1 MAMRNLLLPFPLVA
15 LAACTMGP
23 NYAGP
28 AGAGAPQP
36 PAGFVRAPSETPA
49 EVPAVADWWTQFS
62 DPVLD
67 ALEAKALAANPNVA
81 IAQASLRQ
89 ARSALRLEKAN
100 GAPNANL
107 QAIYAHASLPGID
120 LGSSDESGGGNA
132 DGSGGSGTEALN
144 FYNLGFDASWEV
156 DLWGGRRRS
165 VEAARAQLEAAEASV
180 ADAQV
185 SLAAE
190 VAQAYANLRDRQQ
203 RIRLGQD
210 AVARQ
215 GDLVALVRQRRER
228 GAASDL
234 DVEQQ
239 ADQLEQLQASLLPLQ
254 AEHDAYLNALAVLV
268 GEAPGSVDQLLAT
281 PAAIP
286 LPSAGT
292 AIGDPAALLKRRPDV
307 RAAERQYAAA
317 TAKIGVAEAARFPS
331 VSFAGVLGIG
341 GTQPEDVVDLDK
353 LATIALPRLS
363 WNILDFGRNAA
374 RVEQAKGGQDEAAAR
389 YRGAVLKALQDG
401 EDALSRYGARLRAS
415 ASVRRSLA
423 SARRVEALA
432 RQRFE
437 AGTGSKIELL
447 QAERSRLSAEQS
459 LSQADGALSA
469 DFAGLQKALGLGWR

>member
-1 MAMRNLLLPFPLVA
+1 MRTLLLSFPLVA

-23 NYAGP
+23 DYAGP
-28 AGAGAPQP
+28 VGARALQP
-36 PAGFVRAPSETPA
+36 PPAFVRAPSEA
-49 EVPAVADWWTQFS
+49 RVEAPAVADWWTQFS

-100 GAPNANL
+100 AAPNANL
-107 QAIYAHASLPGID
+107 QAIYAHASLPGVD
-120 LGSSDESGGGNA
+120 LGSSDGSGEGNA
-132 DGSGGSGTEALN
+132 DGGGGGTEALN

-165 VEAARAQLEAAEASV
+165 VEAAGAQLEAAEASV

-185 SLAAE
+185 SLTAE

-203 RIRLGQD
+203 RIRLGEE
-210 AVARQ
+210 AAARQ

-254 AEHDAYLNALAVLV
+254 AERDAYLNALAVLI

-292 AIGDPAALLKRRPDV
+292 AIGDPSALLKRRPDV

-341 GTQPEDVVDLDK
+341 GTRPEDVVDLDK

-415 ASVRRSLA
+415 ASLRRSLA

>member
-1 MAMRNLLLPFPLVA
+1 MRTLLLSFPLVA

-23 NYAGP
+23 DYAGP
-28 AGAGAPQP
+28 AGARAPQP
-36 PAGFVRAPSETPA
+36 PAAFVRAPSEARA
-49 EVPAVADWWTQFS
+49 EAPAVADWWTQFS

-107 QAIYAHASLPGID
+107 QAIYAHASLPGVD
-120 LGSSDESGGGNA
+120 LGSSDGSGEGNGNGGG
-132 DGSGGSGTEALN
+132 GGTEALN

-165 VEAARAQLEAAEASV
+165 VDAARAQLEAAEASV

-185 SLAAE
+185 SLTAE

-210 AVARQ
+210 ALSRQ
-215 GDLVALVRQRRER
+215 GDLLALVRQRRER

-341 GTQPEDVVDLDK
+341 GTRPEDVVNLDK

-423 SARRVEALA
+423 SARRVEVLA

>member
-1 MAMRNLLLPFPLVA
+1 MRILLLLIPLA
-15 LAACTMGP
+15 SLGACTMGP
-23 NYAGP
+23 DYAGP
-28 AGAGAPQP
+28 ASARAPQP
-36 PAGFVRAPSETPA
+36 SASFVRASPEARSDE
-49 EVPAVADWWTQFS
+49 PAVAAWWTVFG

-67 ALEAKALAANPNVA
+67 GLQQRALAANPNVA

-100 GAPNANL
+100 SAPNANL
-107 QAIYAHASLPGID
+107 QAIYAHASLPGVD
-120 LGSSDESGGGNA
+120 LGTSDES
-132 DGSGGSGTEALN
+132 SGGSGQGGSGSGSDALN

-185 SLAAE
+185 SLTAE
-190 VAQAYANLRDRQQ
+190 VGQAYANFRDRQQ
-203 RIRLGQD
+203 RIRLAQE

-239 ADQLEQLQASLLPLQ
+239 ADQLEQLEAALLPLQ
-254 AEHDAYLNALAVLV
+254 AERDAYLNALAVLV
-268 GEAPGSVDQLLAT
+268 GEVPGSLDQLLAT

-286 LPSAGT
+286 LPPAGT
-292 AIGDPAALLKRRPDV
+292 SIGDPASLLRRRPDV

-341 GTQPEDVVDLDK
+341 GTKPGDVVDIDK

-389 YRGAVLKALQDG
+389 YRGVVLKALQDS

-423 SARRVEALA
+423 SARRVEALS

-437 AGTGSKIELL
+437 AGTGTKIQLL
-447 QAERSRLSAEQS
+447 QSERTRLSAEQS
-459 LSQADGALSA
+459 LSQADAALAA
-469 DFAGLQKALGLGWR
+469 DYAGLQKALGLGWR

>member
-1 MAMRNLLLPFPLVA
+1 MRTLLLSFPLVA

-23 NYAGP
+23 DYAGP
-28 AGAGAPQP
+28 AGARAPQP
-36 PAGFVRAPSETPA
+36 PAAFVRAPSEARA
-49 EVPAVADWWTQFS
+49 ETPAVADWWTQLS

-120 LGSSDESGGGNA
+120 LGSSDGSGEGNANGGG
-132 DGSGGSGTEALN
+132 GGTEALN

-185 SLAAE
+185 SLTAE

-203 RIRLGQD
+203 RIRLSQD
-210 AVARQ
+210 AVTRQ
-215 GDLVALVRQRRER
+215 RDLVALVRQRRER